1 MLSYQSALRKRFSL
15 VLQTPMAEIRLWQ
28 GNQWRIPLDRVLTSP
43 NSATVITNNRNLEF
57 HGRVDAHYTIALATY
72 EANYMHN
79 GRIIG
84 YVTITAQ
91 NKLCIEPTTVQI
103 ADGMVRES
111 PDWRPHSSIII
122 GFPADLNWDAVL
134 SDYTLIGHVDT
145 DVWRWR
151 AGQPIAL
158 PKEWVGSTKRWQFM
172 IQRNNS
178 NKSAVYRRSLELAQ
192 HLNSQNLSPTIDVNE
207 TESSVSV
214 TLNTTN
220 EVLASSIESV
230 DINSAPTQTNC
241 TAESKSTDD
250 SDYELNGQQYD
261 MQLLSMLELQY
272 GSPPVGSSTIVDSIE
287 INEHVP
293 SIVESPIPSTS
304 FQLADTNNKVL
315 PMFKLPTFKLPVSN
329 KTKSKAGVKP
339 KMTLVSSNKLPVKP
353 KYPDATESESEP
365 IPSDTQTE
373 GSDHSSDD
381 QRTPMQLYRAKVYRK
396 LKNLSALSRS
406 FSD

>member
-1 MLSYQSALRKRFSL
+1 MLSYQCALRKRFSL

-72 EANYMHN
+72 EANYIHS

-122 GFPADLNWDAVL
+122 GLPADLNWDAVL

-158 PKEWVGSTKRWQFM
+158 PKEWVSSTKRWQFM

-178 NKSAVYRRSLELAQ
+178 NKSAVYRRSLELAH
-192 HLNSQNLSPTIDVNE
+192 HLNSQNLSPTVDVNE
-207 TESSVSV
+207 TDPSVSV

-220 EVLASSIESV
+220 ESLASSIESV

-241 TAESKSTDD
+241 PAEPQSTD
-250 SDYELNGQQYD
+250 SSEYELNGQQYD
-261 MQLLSMLELQY
+261 MKLLSMLELQY
-272 GSPPVGSSTIVDSIE
+272 GSPPVGNSTMADTVE
-287 INEHVP
+287 INEPVP
-293 SIVESPIPSTS
+293 LINESPIPSTS
-304 FQLADTNNKVL
+304 FQVADTNKKL
-315 PMFKLPTFKLPVSN
+315 TPMFKLPVSI
-329 KTKSKAGVKP
+329 KKKPKVVVKP
-339 KMTLVSSNKLPVKP
+339 KVTLVNNNKLPVKP
-353 KYPDATESESEP
+353 TQPVTADSESEP

-396 LKNLSALSRS
+396 LKNLSAFSRS